1 MTCIANT
8 RPNRGEK
15 YVSPDKCR
23 CPKCYE
29 EHGEMMYEI
38 GKASAYQDTLGFNT
52 VWSVKMPE
60 RWDLNTVVVGDAETK
75 LKCVNDMVSLA
86 GGKVSVTAKNGTVRE
101 IWKAAERA
109 YKKANEKYG
118 DWHYFLECVEVD
130 SKGVVHFW
138 YGS

>member
-29 EHGEMMYEI
+29 ENGDMMYEI
-38 GKASAYQDTLGFNT
+38 GKASAYQDTLGFTT
-52 VWSVKMPE
+52 VWSVTMPD

-75 LKCVNDMVSLA
+75 LKCVNDMVSFT

-130 SKGVVHFW
+130 AKGVVHFW